1 MEREGHEQVVFCRD
15 RSTGLRAIVAIHDT
29 TLGPGLGG
37 VRMRAYASE
46 SEALTDVLRLSEAM
60 TLKAS
65 LAGLEF
71 GGGKSVILGAA
82 QPIDRPAL
90 FRAMGR
96 FIDSLG
102 GRYIPTEDLGTY
114 TADIEHLRETSR
126 FGVGVAESLGGGGD
140 PSPMTAWGVVCGMR
154 AAIDAASLSPG
165 LRGKRVVVQG
175 VGKVGMALVR
185 FLLEGGAEVLVS
197 DVDSGR
203 ADEAQRI
210 GAHAVANETV
220 HREPCDILSPCA
232 TGALLNERTI
242 PELDC
247 RVIAGGANN
256 QLATLGDDDRL
267 QARGILYSPEGGIH
281 FTQVTPTSC
290 GRLPG
295 SPCGRRIR
303 TADEAPVGRPGRG
316 RGLLHESVEEQPTR
330 GGCSSV
336 EAEGVLVEVIVVH
349 PISQSTRVA

>member
-15 RSTGLRAIVAIHDT
+15 RSTGLRPIVAIHDT

-37 VRMRAYASE
+37 IRMRAYASE

-71 GGGKSVILGAA
+71 GGGKSVILDS
-82 QPIDRPAL
+82 PKVVDRPAV
-90 FRAMGR
+90 FRSMGQ

-154 AAIDAASLSPG
+154 AAIDATRLPPG

-185 FLLEGGAEVLVS
+185 YLLEGGAQVRVS
-197 DVDSGR
+197 DVDTGR
-203 ADEAQRI
+203 LDEARRI
-210 GAHAVANETV
+210 GAQVVANETV

-232 TGALLNERTI
+232 TGGLLSEHTI
-242 PELDC
+242 PELGC
-247 RVIAGGANN
+247 RIVAGGANN
-256 QLATLGDDDRL
+256 QLATQADDDRV
-267 QARGILYSPEGGIH
+267 QDRGILYSPDFAINAGGLIN
-281 FTQVTPTSC
+281 V
-290 GRLPG
+290 
-295 SPCGRRIR
+295 
-303 TADEAPVGRPGRG
+303 ADELGRG
-316 RGLLHESVEEQPTR
+316 GYDYPRALATTERIEPTLRGIFAESARSGTPP
-330 GGCSSV
+330 
-336 EAEGVLVEVIVVH
+336 GV
-349 PISQSTRVA
+349 VALRLARERIAARRRAGS

>member
-29 TLGPGLGG
+29 TLGPSLGG

-71 GGGKSVILGAA
+71 GGGKSVILGGPE
-82 QPIDRPAL
+82 PIDRPAL

-140 PSPMTAWGVVCGMR
+140 PSPMTAWGVLCGMR

-175 VGKVGMALVR
+175 VGKVGMALIR
-185 FLLEGGAEVLVS
+185 YLLERGAEVLVS
-197 DVDSGR
+197 DVDHGR

-210 GAHAVANETV
+210 GAQLVANETV

-232 TGALLNERTI
+232 TGALLTERTI
-242 PELDC
+242 PELGC
-247 RVIAGGANN
+247 RIVAGGANN

-267 QARGILYSPEGGIH
+267 QARGILYSPDFAINAGGLIN
-281 FTQVTPTSC
+281 V
-290 GRLPG
+290 
-295 SPCGRRIR
+295 
-303 TADEAPVGRPGRG
+303 ADELGVGGYDHNRALATTERIEPTLRGIFAESARSGAPPG
-316 RGLLHESVEEQPTR
+316 
-330 GGCSSV
+330 
-336 EAEGVLVEVIVVH
+336 A
-349 PISQSTRVA
+349 VALRLARQRIASRRSAGS